1 MLWIRSVN
9 TASLLLDEH
18 ARLYTHARGTL
29 KEVYRKAD
37 SSLFAFGIPRGISA
51 QVLTGDPGVH
61 VMQGVGVE
69 GTRYIGAWRAAR
81 HDRRRTS
88 RLVAGLLTDSHDN
101 VNKANVSNG
110 LVV

>member
-9 TASLLLDEH
+9 TVSLLLDEH
-18 ARLYTHARGTL
+18 APLYTHARGTL
-29 KEVYRKAD
+29 KEVYRKAA

-88 RLVAGLLTDSHDN
+88 RLVAGFWNNYYHMVTKRD
-101 VNKANVSNG
+101 VFNG

>member
-1 MLWIRSVN
+1 MLWIRSVS

-18 ARLYTHARGTL
+18 TRLYTHARGTL

-51 QVLTGDPGVH
+51 QGLKGNPGIH

-69 GTRYIGAWRAAR
+69 GTRYIVAWRAAR

-88 RLVAGLLTDSHDN
+88 RLVAGFLTNYDYIVTKRD
-101 VNKANVSNG
+101 VSNG